1 MKNPKDINWFAA
13 PPWANWHV
21 INANGKGWFYDKEP
35 IFHPDSNFFGQMEMG
50 FKKQKSGYYNMTQIH
65 WATTKEKRPDD
76 ITLKSFDK
84 FRWNTAPEWA
94 NYFVCDLL
102 YGIRGIGFFA
112 DTEPVIGPNDSWLFT
127 GKVHQYAGQFDIG
140 KKSWRE
146 TLTKRPK

>member
-1 MKNPKDINWFAA
+1 MQNPKDINWFAA
-13 PPWANWHV
+13 PIWANWHV
-21 INANGKGWFYDKEP
+21 INADGRGLFLDNEPYLWKE
-35 IFHPDSNFFGQMEMG
+35 SNYWQFTDNLYSLE
-50 FKKQKSGYYNMTQIH
+50 SGYFDLHETHWTQ
-65 WATTKEKRPDD
+65 TKEKKPSD
-76 ITLKSFDK
+76 IWLKVIDK
-84 FRWNTAPEWA
+84 KIWKNAPEWA

-102 YGIRGIGFFA
+102 FGIRGIGFFA